1 MIKSSSH
8 VIVLCRQRFQKNYN
22 NHNISSSIV
31 ASSFRPYHH
40 RNNRFFLSQS
50 YQQYCRGSSATKWSI
65 EALFRT
71 NNPAKISY
79 ASSFHRSNRLR
90 FAFLIPNNVRVVR
103 TMNSNDN
110 GNGVN
115 SFSLFMMLSLPCMF
129 FASMEQTFS
138 SCEGTDTGEN
148 NKDRPHV
155 KFNVNKNNDGDSDA
169 GVQEDWSDLDGE
181 ADKDTDCTLCL
192 GFREGPCGNY
202 WRRQER
208 CMDKFKSDE
217 DDQLNSGDDNSPSN
231 SNNSEIRMPAWAEP
245 CEKQFVA
252 WNKCLQNYS
261 DWYERYFK
269 EAADQE
275 VEQYDF
281 DNDKEGNGRFS
292 HEENLESVEEDVDS
306 QQSWNRRLTN
316 LEKVIEEN
324 FGPAIDFP
332 DASLPQIVLNIKNG
346 TGIVIF
352 PMYVS
357 LEDVDTSLSTSE
369 NIIIGYVRDDKGQ
382 LLGVARREEL
392 ETIQI
397 KGALEFGGI
406 NGFTDHISII
416 AAYEGKDTPL
426 MRYKMKIK
434 NEEPLYKV

>member
-8 VIVLCRQRFQKNYN
+8 VIVSCRQRFQKNYN

-31 ASSFRPYHH
+31 ASSFHPHH
-40 RNNRFFLSQS
+40 RYNRCFLSQS
-50 YQQYCRGSSATKWSI
+50 YQKYYRGSSDTKRSI
-65 EALFRT
+65 KALFRT
-71 NNPAKISY
+71 NNPANISDV
-79 ASSFHRSNRLR
+79 SSFHRSNRLR
-90 FAFLIPNNVRVVR
+90 FAFLTPNNVKVFR
-103 TMNSNDN
+103 TMNSNEN
-110 GNGVN
+110 GTDVN
-115 SFSLFMMLSLPCMF
+115 SFWLFMMLSLPCMF
-129 FASMEQTFS
+129 FAGMEQTFS
-138 SCEGTDTGEN
+138 SCEETETGEN
-148 NKDRPHV
+148 NKDGPHDH
-155 KFNVNKNNDGDSDA
+155 FNANKTNNDDDNDA

-181 ADKDTDCTLCL
+181 ADKETDCTLCL

-217 DDQLNSGDDNSPSN
+217 DDQLDSGDDNSSSN

-281 DNDKEGNGRFS
+281 DIDREDNDRFS
-292 HEENLESVEEDVDS
+292 HEKNIESVEEDVDS

-332 DASLPQIVLNIKNG
+332 EASLPQTVLNIKNG

-352 PMYVS
+352 PMDIS
-357 LEDVDTSLSTSE
+357 LKDVDTSSSNSE

-397 KGALEFGGI
+397 KGALEFGSI
-406 NGFTDHISII
+406 NGFTDHIYII
-416 AAYEGKDTPL
+416 AAYEGEGTPL